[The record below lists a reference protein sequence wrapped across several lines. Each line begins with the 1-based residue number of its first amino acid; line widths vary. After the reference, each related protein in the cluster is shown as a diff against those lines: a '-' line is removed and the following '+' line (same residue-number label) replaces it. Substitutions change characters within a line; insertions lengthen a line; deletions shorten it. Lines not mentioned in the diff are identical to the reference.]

1 MKNRGVLLRGNAFFV
16 WVGPLLPVPLSD
28 ELVQTLPL
36 VQRKADGDDSG
47 DGVGHH
53 EGDPDALAAHRIA
66 QQVHEEHR
74 ADHVTK
80 QVAEGGENDFLN
92 RLDVK
97 RKAHV
102 PHPRTVSGDAA
113 PGF

>member
-1 MKNRGVLLRGNAFFV
+1 MSLFRRFCSFGAR
-16 WVGPLLPVPLSD
+16 PM
-28 ELVQTLPL
+28 
-36 VQRKADGDDSG
+36 GDDSG

-53 EGDPDALAAHRIA
+53 KSDPDAPDAHRVV
-66 QQVHEEHR
+66 QQVHEGHR

-80 QVAEGGENDFLN
+80 QAAEGGGNDFLN